1 MIKALIFDL
10 DGVIVNT
17 DHLHFLAWKQMAD
30 NEGIYFNKTIN
41 NRLRGVSR
49 MESLDIIL
57 ERASRPYSDAE
68 KLALAEQKNEFY
80 KQSLLKLTPKDLD
93 EEVLDFLQQLMRRNI
108 KIAIGSSSKN
118 AKMILTQIGIINL
131 FDAISDGTNI
141 TRSKPDP
148 EVFIMASEMLNVP
161 IANCAVVEDAKAGID
176 AANTGGFLSIGIGDA
191 ALYEKTKISI
201 EKLSDIL
208 KIV

>member
-1 MIKALIFDL
+1 MIKAIIFDL
-10 DGVIVNT
+10 DGVLIHT
-17 DHLHFLAWKQMAD
+17 DHYHYLAWKQMAD

-49 MESLDIIL
+49 MESLEIIL
-57 ERASRPYSDAE
+57 ERASRSYSEQE

-93 EEVLDFLQQLMRRNI
+93 EKVLDFLQQLMRQNI

-118 AKMILTQIGIINL
+118 AKMILSQIGIIDL

-191 ALYEKTKISI
+191 ALYEKTKISV